1 MKKDETVSTTKDK
14 ETKSSTNTDTK
25 KVEVKPSTSSDVKKD
40 ETKPSEDGTKSTKTV
55 ENAPTQS
62 STQPSTTQSSTQQ
75 SNVQQGQG
83 SAGGNAK
90 ALPNTGQKQSNVP
103 TILGFGLLS
112 TLAAGLVAFRK
123 KIFTK

>member
-1 MKKDETVSTTKDK
+1 MKKDETTSTTKDK

-62 STQPSTTQSSTQQ
+62 STQSSTQQ